1 MDILFIV
8 IVLVLGISIIYFN
21 KRKKVESEDS
31 LMKLNSYFKNK
42 DFSKIEDLNGLKNL
56 LEITDHPQHNKSIQT
71 ILDDAK
77 HKFDILVDYRTKHK
91 QLFSNTT
98 FLKTVSNC
106 VIDYSLKKEFDIQE
120 AIKLLLIT
128 LESKKISEITSD
140 DKNEEDIFEDFSS
153 LIEGFILRFRQRKN
167 S

>member
-1 MDILFIV
+1 MDILFII
-8 IVLVLGISIIYFN
+8 IVLVVGISIIYYN
-21 KRKKVESEDS
+21 KTKKVESINNLRE
-31 LMKLNSYFKNK
+31 LNKYFKNK
-42 DFSKIEDLNGLKNL
+42 DFSNIQDLNALKNI
-56 LEITDHPQHNKSIQT
+56 LEIKNQQHKKSIQI

-106 VIDYSLKKEFDIQE
+106 VIDYSLKKEFNIQE
-120 AIKLLLIT
+120 SIKLLLIT

-140 DKNEEDIFEDFSS
+140 DKDEEDIFEDFSS